1 MEKDAPQPQVVEAL
15 GLVIKNRDP
24 ISYVRGVLLEQKWMS
39 EAELKEVEA
48 EVKKVVEKAVQFAEK
63 SPNPEAH
70 ELYEDVYTQ
79 KDYPFVKD

>member
-1 MEKDAPQPQVVEAL
+1 
-15 GLVIKNRDP
+15 
-24 ISYVRGVLLEQKWMS
+24 MS
-39 EAELKEVEA
+39 EAELKKVEA